1 MAQNEDGFYEL
12 DNGFLT
18 ATASVG
24 CDSGTSDQIFHNFDG
39 YLKSGTYFVQYC
51 DVIGLT
57 SLKHDEVIRIICNV
71 NRIRLGTPASCS
83 KYDCKLGDHKC
94 SER

>member
-39 YLKSGTYFVQYC
+39 YLKSGNDFVQHC

-57 SLKHDEVIRIICNV
+57 SLKHEVMRMICKV
-71 NRIRLGTPASCS
+71 NRIRLGTPADSTF
-83 KYDCKLGDHKC
+83 H
-94 SER
+94 